1 MNTMDAGVRVL
12 LIGGTSHAGKS
23 TLVRAL
29 GAHLGWTVVSTDSL
43 ARHPGRPWRT
53 PPDVVPL
60 HVVDHYGN
68 LQIDEL
74 IADVQAHYRRLRPR
88 IEGLI
93 AEHAYDAAAEGF
105 VLEGSALL
113 PELLAAVDRMK
124 VAPFW
129 LTASDEILEARIRT
143 ESGLGIGANFLIEKF
158 IGRTLAF
165 NREMTMEAGRLAL
178 PVINVG
184 RFDSLDD
191 LVAHSLTLL
200 RPA

>member
-1 MNTMDAGVRVL
+1 MDAGVRVL
-12 LIGGTSHAGKS
+12 LIGGTSHVGKS
-23 TLVRAL
+23 TLAGAL
-29 GAHLGWTVVSTDSL
+29 GAQLGWTVLSTDSL

-53 PPDVVPL
+53 APDVVPL
-60 HVVDHYGN
+60 HVVDHYSN

-93 AEHAYDAAAEGF
+93 AEHAHDAAAEGF

-113 PELLAAVDRMK
+113 PELLAAVDRMH
-124 VAPFW
+124 VAAFW
-129 LTASDEILEARIRT
+129 LTASDEIIEARIRT
-143 ESGLGIGANFLIEKF
+143 ESGLGTGPNLLIEKF

-178 PVINVG
+178 PVINAG

-191 LVAHSLTLL
+191 LVAHSLALL
-200 RPA
+200 RRA